1 MPQRPDSVL
10 LHGREMIF
18 PGVRERCLF
27 LCPHGERGRMPL
39 FSKNK
44 KAHAAADCMTDH
56 QQSPLGG
63 VGGTAVPLTYIR
75 IAWLCRAG
83 GEVSA
88 AAETIPY
95 IFHGRQPWLT
105 VKNAKA
111 FLDKV
116 TAVTLSMH

>member
-1 MPQRPDSVL
+1 
-10 LHGREMIF
+10 
-18 PGVRERCLF
+18 
-27 LCPHGERGRMPL
+27 
-39 FSKNK
+39 
-44 KAHAAADCMTDH
+44 MTDH

-63 VGGTAVPLTYIR
+63 VGGTVVPLTYIR

-111 FLDKV
+111 FLAKV
-116 TAVTLSMH
+116 TAVTLATRSAACISMQTAFSCAYQVRGFL